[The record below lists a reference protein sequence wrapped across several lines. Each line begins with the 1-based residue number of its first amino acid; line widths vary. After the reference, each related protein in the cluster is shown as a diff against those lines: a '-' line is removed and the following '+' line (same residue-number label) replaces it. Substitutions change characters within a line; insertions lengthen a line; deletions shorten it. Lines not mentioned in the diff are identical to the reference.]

1 MRAVLEGLLIAG
13 LVVWV
18 VCVLAATWVRHRLRR
33 RLRIAPRVPSKAP
46 TVWIISP
53 TAPARLH
60 RRLCTVAAS
69 ARLASTLDPG
79 VAPLADDLVAEAV
92 AIEPRVI
99 AVARTRR
106 AGWSARRDL
115 STRVS
120 DLEVVARRLATLSSE
135 TASPAEPLGP
145 ARLLERVS
153 ALEEARQEL
162 AEIEL
167 RAGLLRHT

>member
-13 LVVWV
+13 LVVGGL
-18 VCVLAATWVRHRLRR
+18 CVLAAAWVWHGSGVVCASHLVCLPGPD
-33 RLRIAPRVPSKAP
+33 LRIV
-46 TVWIISP
+46 SP

-69 ARLASTLDPG
+69 PRLASTLDPG
-79 VAPLADDLVAEAV
+79 VAPLADDLVAAEAHQ
-92 AIEPRVI
+92 IEPPVI

-106 AGWSARRDL
+106 AGWSVRRDL

-120 DLEVVARRLATLSSE
+120 ELKVVARRLATLSSE
-135 TASPAEPLGP
+135 PTSPAEPSGP
-145 ARLLERVS
+145 TRLLERLS

-167 RAGLLRHT
+167 RAGLLKHT